1 MAAGAKQQAHARA
14 LADDLRDPLL
24 SEVRGLLAQPSRV
37 EAINRYRAAAGVD
50 TTTATQV
57 IDMLDSKN

>member
-24 SEVRGLLAQPSRV
+24 EVRGLLAQPSRV